1 MFRGVEV
8 VPEKLVDFGMIL
20 DGACDATDADM
31 EGGGLFGLSPGI
43 RLVGRCGI
51 SDAEI
56 LWDSLL
62 DGPCGRPIILRDA
75 ICDSEARFIGLCGA
89 DAVFSSRAGA
99 DAAGAAVFVDASA
112 LVASRLSV
120 GAAEPPKSEEV
131 KAKRPRFL
139 DGGSMMS
146 LVGAKLDA

>member
-1 MFRGVEV
+1 MFRGVDV
-8 VPEKLVDFGMIL
+8 TPEKLVDFGMIL
-20 DGACDATDADM
+20 GGACDATDADM

-43 RLVGRCGI
+43 RLVGRWGI

-56 LWDSLL
+56 LWESLL
-62 DGPCGRPIILRDA
+62 DGPCDRPIILRDA
-75 ICDSEARFIGLCGA
+75 ICDSEARFIGLYGA
-89 DAVFSSRAGA
+89 DAMLASRAGA
-99 DAAGAAVFVDASA
+99 GAAGAAAFVDASA
-112 LVASRLSV
+112 LASRLFV

-146 LVGAKLDA
+146 LVRAKLDA